1 MFGLDFINLP
11 LAGTPY
17 GTALEVCLVLAFV
30 AWLLSVI
37 TREVSWMDRLWSI
50 CPPVY
55 CLIVA
60 FATDFQFARVNVM
73 TLLVVLWGARLT
85 YNFARKGGYRPGGED
100 YRWATV
106 REKAG
111 PVGFQVLSITFV
123 HPGQMVLL
131 WLFAS
136 PIHRAWAFGDL
147 PLNRLDFVAAGLFFL
162 LLVGQTVAD
171 RQQWDFQQDKKRRIA
186 AGEEAG
192 TAVPHHRAL
201 PLQPAPELLLR
212 DRDVVRLLPVR
223 GRGFRR
229 MAALDR
235 ARLHRADPVGHPVPA
250 HDRAALGRQVPRLPR
265 LPGDDFG
272 FDSAPAEAGGL
283 KGFVSARAV
292 VIRRAAR
299 SPASHGSQHVRPGLP
314 QSHRDRSPRA

>member
-1 MFGLDFINLP
+1 
-11 LAGTPY
+11 
-17 GTALEVCLVLAFV
+17 
-30 AWLLSVI
+30 
-37 TREVSWMDRLWSI
+37 MDRLWSI

-111 PVGFQVLSITFV
+111 PVGFQVLNITFV

-171 RQQWDFQQDKKRRIA
+171 NQQWDFQQDKKRRIA
-186 AGEEAG
+186 AGEEVEQPFLTTGLFRYSRHPNYFCEIAMWCVFYLFAIAASG
-192 TAVPHHRAL
+192 EWLHWTGLGCIGLILLVIPSLRMTEQLSAAKYPAYRDYQATTSAL
-201 PLQPAPELLLR
+201 IPLPP
-212 DRDVVRLLPVR
+212 R
-223 GRGFRR
+223 G
-229 MAALDR
+229 
-235 ARLHRADPVGHPVPA
+235 
-250 HDRAALGRQVPRLPR
+250 
-265 LPGDDFG
+265 
-272 FDSAPAEAGGL
+272 S
-283 KGFVSARAV
+283 
-292 VIRRAAR
+292 
-299 SPASHGSQHVRPGLP
+299 
-314 QSHRDRSPRA
+314 